1 MNDMKSVKLVS
12 VVIPVGARA
21 AALHELYA
29 DYKQGLDALELPYE
43 VVFVVDGPRRVALA
57 QIEQL
62 ADAGEPVVTLKLT
75 RAFGEATALAAA
87 FERVSGDIVLTL
99 PAYHQ
104 IAGSDIEKLLIGLEG
119 GADMV
124 VGRRWPRA
132 GGKLETWRRDAF
144 HRMVGAFTGAKFR
157 DLGCCARA
165 MRRRVIAELTPYGD
179 QHRFLPLLAERQ
191 GFRVVEI
198 DVAQSPLDR
207 RANRY
212 PLKEYA
218 HRALD
223 ILTVL
228 FLVRFTKKPLR
239 FFGMLGVVTFA
250 LGALLI
256 TYMVVERLFFGQ
268 GLSDRPAL
276 LLASL
281 LVVLGLQLFAIGL
294 LGELVIFTHAKDI
307 KDYKVDEII
316 EFTAAADGAQSDAAA
331 SKRRGAGEA
340 DAQADAAAARA
351 ARREPAP
358 SPGTRVARV
367 AG

>member
-1 MNDMKSVKLVS
+1 MDDTQKELVS

-21 AALHELYA
+21 GALAELYA
-29 DYKQGLDALELPYE
+29 EYKRGLDALGRPYE
-43 VVFVVDGPRRVALA
+43 IVFVVDGPRRAALKELTA
-57 QIEQL
+57 L
-62 ADAGEPVVTLKLT
+62 ADAGEPIVLLKLT

-87 FERVSGDIVLTL
+87 FERTAGAIVLTL

-104 IAGSDIEKLLIGLEG
+104 IAGSEIGKLVAALDE
-119 GADMV
+119 ADMAA
-124 VGRRWPRA
+124 GRRWPRA

-144 HRMVGAFTGAKFR
+144 HRIVGAFTGANFR

-165 MRRRVIAELTPYGD
+165 MRRRVVDELTPYGD

-207 RANRY
+207 RAGRY

-239 FFGMLGVVTFA
+239 FFGMLGVVMFA
-250 LGALLI
+250 LGSLLI
-256 TYMVVERLFFGQ
+256 TYMVVERLFFGE

-281 LVVLGLQLFAIGL
+281 LAVLGLQLFALGL

-316 EFTAAADGAQSDAAA
+316 EFAAAGKETPAEAAADTRHGAD
-331 SKRRGAGEA
+331 R
-340 DAQADAAAARA
+340 ADAAR
-351 ARREPAP
+351 ARREP
-358 SPGTRVARV
+358 SDHGTRVARA